1 MAREGQIFTKHAVL
15 IIFIQKILQ
24 SADSRAISGP
34 PAAPGRPRLLLPP
47 SKTGK
52 TAKSHRKV
60 SSKGS
65 LATRDPSR
73 DLRLEKLVPQK
84 IPSPDLSIK
93 KKSKSRIFFRNPAVW
108 PSAAGGNAQIGK
120 MCGRRAPGGGRRAPG
135 AGRVAKNLWPLPP
148 HPHTHTRKT
157 AIPRCGRI
165 ICPRPWDCSQP
176 ASQPAGQPA
185 KKWGE
190 GGGDSGV

>member
-34 PAAPGRPRLLLPP
+34 PAAPGCFFPHRKPA
-47 SKTGK
+47 KTGK
-52 TAKSHRKV
+52 TAKSHRKP

-93 KKSKSRIFFRNPAVW
+93 KNQNRGSFSETQPFGHRRPGEMRKSGLQGGVPGVR
-108 PSAAGGNAQIGK
+108 AAGA
-120 MCGRRAPGGGRRAPG
+120 GRRAAG
-135 AGRVAKNLWPLPP
+135 AGRFA
-148 HPHTHTRKT
+148 
-157 AIPRCGRI
+157 
-165 ICPRPWDCSQP
+165 
-176 ASQPAGQPA
+176 
-185 KKWGE
+185 
-190 GGGDSGV
+190 